1 MIRPTREYPS
11 QWYAGVEK
19 SKEKAR
25 TLIGKIVAVDQN
37 TSIVV
42 GKLTAVEIDKLW
54 RMNYPYCKLNIK
66 NACKYRKDGNFQQ
79 KMEDLDIFFVNKPE
93 MVMPVEE
100 FSKRFPKVY
109 REALGRI
116 KIGEFD

>member
-11 QWYAGVEK
+11 NWYAGIEK
-19 SKEKAR
+19 SREKAK
-25 TLIGKIVAVDQN
+25 TFIGKVIAVDQN

-42 GKLTAVEIDKLW
+42 GKLDRVEIDKLW
-54 RMNYPYCKLNIK
+54 RMNYPYCKLTVK
-66 NACKYRKDGNFQQ
+66 NAFKYRKDGNFQQ
-79 KMEDLDIFFVNKPE
+79 NMEDLNIFFVNKPE

-109 REALGRI
+109 NEVLGKI
-116 KIGEFD
+116 KKGDFD